1 MATLVHMH
9 GHSIHAQL
17 SNHFCHPNHDCV
29 LLQGLWIIILL
40 VGGAYSRTQFTL

>member
-17 SNHFCHPNHDCV
+17 SNHFCHPNHVVPPV
-29 LLQGLWIIILL
+29 LWRSHECASLNP
-40 VGGAYSRTQFTL
+40 V